1 MSARRLKTRV
11 AKTGWGDHRF
21 QGHAVYAD
29 LLGRTSTSQ
38 LLALTLGVKLGP
50 DEGQLLD
57 EMIVSSALAD
67 PHIWPLKLTRVA
79 GVHGGSVMTGLCAG
93 LLACEGPVT
102 GAGPVTP
109 MAELLTRLIAL
120 DPDAVVS
127 EIRAMVQAGVRF
139 PGFGVPARKVDE
151 RVVALT
157 RCIVARGRDELPYWT
172 LWMRMAEETRR
183 RGVEPNIAS
192 AFTAAALDL
201 GVPPHR
207 VESLFVLALLP
218 CFLSNAVEG
227 AEQKADILREVPSED
242 LEYRGP
248 ARRTSARA
256 RQ

>member
-38 LLALTLGVKLGP
+38 LLALTLGVELGP
-50 DEGQLLD
+50 EQGQLLD

-79 GVHGGSVMTGLCAG
+79 GVHGGSVMTGLTAG

-109 MAELLTRLIAL
+109 MAELLTRLVKLGPEA
-120 DPDAVVS
+120 ATS
-127 EIRAMVQAGVRF
+127 EIRAMVQAGVRL

-157 RCIVARGRDELPYWT
+157 GCVVARGRDALPHWM
-172 LWMRMAEETRR
+172 LWMRMASETRR

-201 GVPPHR
+201 GFPPQR

-227 AEQKADILREVPSED
+227 AEQKADILREVPSDD

-248 ARRTSARA
+248 ARRLSSRV
-256 RQ
+256 

>member
-21 QGHAVYAD
+21 RGHAVYAD

-38 LLALTLGVKLGP
+38 LLALTLGVEIGP
-50 DEGQLLD
+50 EEGQLLD
-57 EMIVSSALAD
+57 EMIVASALAD

-79 GVHGGSVMTGLCAG
+79 GVHGGSVMTGLTAG

-109 MAELLTRLIAL
+109 MAELLTWLVAL
-120 DPDAVVS
+120 EPEAATR
-127 EIRAMVQAGVRF
+127 EIRAMIDAGVRL

-157 RCIVARGRDELPYWT
+157 RCINARGRDTLPHWV
-172 LWMRMAEETRR
+172 LWMRMADETRR

-192 AFTAAALDL
+192 AFTAAALDM
-201 GVPPHR
+201 GFPAQR

-218 CFLSNAVEG
+218 CYLSNAVEG
-227 AEQKADILREVPSED
+227 AEQQAEILREVPTDD
-242 LEYRGP
+242 LDYRGP
-248 ARRTSARA
+248 ARRRSSRA
-256 RQ
+256 